1 MAGHAFSLPHALYP
15 HFVILAQLGR
25 ALLSGPYRLHHR
37 AEFRLGRRTV
47 AGDCRLSRR
56 AQQKYQALRLARQ
69 GRGHPAQDRGGTEG
83 HGCHPDIII
92 MFSYLRDDTL
102 ARRKLSLL
110 ELASDLGNVSKACR
124 VMGYSRQ
131 QFYEIRRNFQT
142 YGADGLLDRL
152 PGAKGPHPNRV
163 AAEIETAILDHA
175 LTHPCHGPMRVAQ
188 ELMLRGIQVSSGGMR
203 GVWQRHSL
211 LTKHDRL
218 LRLEKATADRKL
230 TLSEEQ
236 IKLLERFSP
245 EYRERHIEA
254 PHTGALVAVDTFFV
268 GVLKG
273 VGKVYLQTAID
284 CCSRYAWA
292 RLYPNKLPLS
302 AVQLINND
310 VLPSFEAHSTKI
322 DAVLSDNGR
331 EFCGRP
337 DRHPY
342 ELFLQLEDIEHKRT
356 RVNRPQSNGI
366 VERWHRTLLD
376 EHFRVEGRRTWF
388 ETIEEMQTVL
398 DQYLLEYNTKRPHQ
412 GRGMNGRT
420 PITAFIDSIKKED
433 PPEADPIRKAT

>member
-1 MAGHAFSLPHALYP
+1 M
-15 HFVILAQLGR
+15 
-25 ALLSGPYRLHHR
+25 
-37 AEFRLGRRTV
+37 E
-47 AGDCRLSRR
+47 
-56 AQQKYQALRLARQ
+56 
-69 GRGHPAQDRGGTEG
+69 
-83 HGCHPDIII
+83 
-92 MFSYLRDDTL
+92 LRDNIQPRTENDMTTEKKV

-142 YGADGLLDRL
+142 YGAEGLIDRL

-163 AAEIETAILDHA
+163 PVEIEAAILDHA
-175 LTHPCHGPMRVAQ
+175 LSNPCHGPMRVVH
-188 ELMLRGIQVSSGGMR
+188 ELALRGIQVSSGGVR
-203 GVWQRHSL
+203 GVWQRHGL

-218 LRLEKATADRKL
+218 LRLEKATAERKL
-230 TLSEEQ
+230 SLSDDQ

-245 EYRERHIEA
+245 EFRERHIEA

-284 CCSRYAWA
+284 CHSRHAWA
-292 RLYPNKLPLS
+292 RLYPNKLPVT

-310 VLPSFEAHSTKI
+310 VLPTFEAHGARIET
-322 DAVLSDNGR
+322 VLSDNGR
-331 EFCGRP
+331 EFCGRE

-342 ELFLQLEDIEHKRT
+342 ELFLQLEAIEHRTT
-356 RVNRPQSNGI
+356 RVKRPQSNGI
-366 VERWHRTLLD
+366 VERLHRTLLD
-376 EHFRVEGRRTWF
+376 EHFRVEGRRAWF

-398 DQYLLEYNTKRPHQ
+398 DHYLVVYNTKRPHQ

-420 PITAFIDSIKKED
+420 PLKAFIDG
-433 PPEADPIRKAT
+433 IRKEENPQPKPTRKAA